1 MPNCAEVRDFDH
13 KTTIFLSN
21 HNNFH
26 VKFVFF
32 LAKNVISWHKNGIF
46 MRISCP
52 VKSKIGFDVF
62 FNLRKKGRATV
73 FLLSPFLMWLKTDF

>member
-52 VKSKIGFDVF
+52 VKSKIGVEF
-62 FNLRKKGRATV
+62 FISHKKREGRQY
-73 FLLSPFLMWLKTDF
+73 FYYRPF

>member
-21 HNNFH
+21 HNNFQ

-32 LAKNVISWHKNGIF
+32 LVKNVISWHQNSIF

-52 VKSKIGFDVF
+52 VKSKIGVEF
-62 FNLRKKGRATV
+62 FISHKKGKGDSIATIALFNV
-73 FLLSPFLMWLKTDF
+73 VKN